1 MNSIIH
7 DILSYGLPLF
17 IIAVG
22 GIYCERSGVV
32 NMALEGLQGIGAF
45 AGVLTIVYLSE
56 KFQGQNVGIMFIG
69 MIFAS
74 IAGGILAILHGVL
87 CLKLKSN
94 QVISGVIVNTLAMTL
109 TEYFTERSNRKV
121 WESVS
126 NRLLIEVV
134 IVIVIFI
141 AWFVIHNTMF
151 GIYLRACGEDPYVVE
166 TIGKDVIKIRWFAII
181 LSGIFSGLGGI
192 SFACLSGINSADG
205 LYCGYGYLAI
215 TALILG
221 NWELIPTLRVC
232 LLFGVA
238 RTVGYYIADV
248 IQMADSY
255 RNLVMLLPYGLIL
268 LLAIFY
274 SKHNEAPKVL
284 GQIYEKRPR

>member
-45 AGVLTIVYLSE
+45 AGVFTIVYLSE

-121 WESVS
+121 WESIS

-134 IVIVIFI
+134 IIIVIFI

-221 NWELIPTLRVC
+221 NWEIMPTLRVC

-238 RTVGYYIADV
+238 RTV
-248 IQMADSY
+248 
-255 RNLVMLLPYGLIL
+255 
-268 LLAIFY
+268 
-274 SKHNEAPKVL
+274 
-284 GQIYEKRPR
+284 